1 MLFRQK
7 SSVIARDRQAA
18 AFFRTVGRE
27 CADDRMATEFQCLVH
42 HSQVS
47 FLIGPPFSQEMKR
60 CPVMPDVEVPGRVLS
75 D

>member
-1 MLFRQK
+1 
-7 SSVIARDRQAA
+7 
-18 AFFRTVGRE
+18 
-27 CADDRMATEFQCLVH
+27 MATEFQCLVH

-47 FLIGPPFSQEMKR
+47 FLIGPFSQEMKR